1 MNDASE
7 SSRSDRIAG
16 VILAG
21 GQARRMG
28 GADKALVDLA
38 GRPLLA
44 HALERFAPQVA
55 PLILSANGDPARFA
69 AFGLPVVAD
78 ASPDQAG
85 PLAGLAA
92 AAAWLAAHRPEIAFF
107 ASVAVDSP
115 RLPLDLVARLKA
127 ALDASPRAL
136 SAVATSEGRVHPVAG
151 LHRRVGFDELTRDLA
166 AGASRRVMTWI
177 DAREPVFVDFSDPSG
192 DPFVNL
198 NRPDDVAA
206 LAAAGFRG

>member
-55 PLILSANGDPARFA
+55 PLILSANGDPARFEI
-69 AFGLPVVAD
+69 GR
-78 ASPDQAG
+78 
-85 PLAGLAA
+85 
-92 AAAWLAAHRPEIAFF
+92 AH
-107 ASVAVDSP
+107 V
-115 RLPLDLVARLKA
+115 
-127 ALDASPRAL
+127 
-136 SAVATSEGRVHPVAG
+136 
-151 LHRRVGFDELTRDLA
+151 
-166 AGASRRVMTWI
+166 
-177 DAREPVFVDFSDPSG
+177 
-192 DPFVNL
+192 
-198 NRPDDVAA
+198 
-206 LAAAGFRG
+206 